1 MVNEGENNTK
11 LGVFTLAG
19 LLALIFSFYMI
30 GKNHNLFGGGIEIKA
45 RFSNLNGLIAGN
57 NVLYAGIQAGTVKDM
72 QLLNDTLIEVIL
84 LIDPKVGAFIHKNAI
99 ASIGTEGL
107 MGNKVINIQP
117 GTGGDL
123 AINKGDYL
131 QTRKA
136 VNTDAMLQTLD
147 KTNNNIALISEELK
161 STVGRINESKIFE
174 VLNDKDLGSELRS
187 SLSNVHQATAYARDM
202 ATNLDII
209 VKGIKKGRGAAGL
222 LLTDTAFAGNL
233 NNTMQK
239 IRLVSDNANQAT
251 IRLNTLIEGVKQDLS
266 SKDGSLSVLLRDSVL
281 AGQLKQTMKN
291 IQDGT
296 AGFNQNMEALKHNFL
311 LRGYFKNLEK
321 NKKKD
326 QF

>member
-1 MVNEGENNTK
+1 MTNKGENNIK

-19 LLALIFSFYMI
+19 LLVLIFSFYMI
-30 GKNHNLFGGGIEIKA
+30 GKNHNLFGVDYEVKV

-57 NVLYAGIQAGTVKDM
+57 NVLYSGIQAGTVKNIE
-72 QLLNDTLIEVIL
+72 LLNDTAIEVTL
-84 LIDPKVGAFIHKNAI
+84 SIDPKVSAFIHQDAI
-99 ASIGTEGL
+99 ATIGTEGL

-117 GTGGDL
+117 GRGKRG

-161 STVGRINESKIFE
+161 NTVVRINQSKIFE
-174 VLNDKDLGSELRS
+174 VLNDQELGVGLRS
-187 SLSNVHQATAYARDM
+187 SLGNIHQATADARDM
-202 ATNLDII
+202 ATNLNLL
-209 VKGIKKGRGAAGL
+209 VKGVKEGKGTAGL
-222 LLTDTAFAGNL
+222 LLTDTVFAGNL

-239 IRLVSDNANQAT
+239 VRMVSDNTNQAT
-251 IRLNTLIEGVKQDLS
+251 IRLNTLINNVNQDLS
-266 SKDGSLSVLLRDSVL
+266 SKNGSLYVLLKDSVV
-281 AGQLKQTMKN
+281 AGQLRTTMKN

-321 NKKKD
+321 QKKQKH
-326 QF
+326 

>member
-30 GKNHNLFGGGIEIKA
+30 GKNHNLFGGGIEIKV
-45 RFSNLNGLIAGN
+45 RFSNLNGLISGN

-117 GTGGDL
+117 GTGVGL